1 MFLLLAVLC
10 GLIVGWAR
18 GGSLSKLASLSL
30 RCSWLIPIALLLQVV
45 VFSSQFEHLGWS
57 NWLRPP
63 LYVFSILLLLLAA
76 GLNLSLG
83 GMRILGL
90 GLLLN
95 FLVIAANGGY
105 MPVSPDNLDRAGLS
119 HQAELLRARGHFSN
133 STLLTDQTR
142 LPFLAD
148 IFFIPPPLPFHNV
161 FSPGDVFIAIGGFL
175 LAMRAMQ
182 GKGQR

>member
-1 MFLLLAVLC
+1 MFLLLAIVS

-18 GGSLSKLASLSL
+18 GGSWSKLASLSL
-30 RCSWLIPIALLLQVV
+30 RCSWPIPIALLLQVV
-45 VFSSQFEHLGWS
+45 ALSSQFEHLGWS
-57 NWLRPP
+57 DRFGPP

-76 GLNLSLG
+76 GLNLSLV

-105 MPVSPDNLDRAGLS
+105 MPVSPDNLVRGGLF

-133 STLLTDQTR
+133 STLLTNQTR

-148 IFFIPPPLPFHNV
+148 VFFIPVPLPLRSV
-161 FSPGDVFIAIGGFL
+161 FSPRDVFIAIGGFV

-182 GKGQR
+182 GKGQS